1 MKGLGEDEK
10 TRRKVNKVE
19 QRAQKRVRLKKAY
32 LGVSG
37 DGDCVEGTLGLFGER
52 AVIDET
58 TRPFASCLCR
68 RRDLFNGGHELG
80 LITSSGDVAKERLR
94 QVVGP
99 DEHQVWGK
107 RK

>member
-1 MKGLGEDEK
+1 M
-10 TRRKVNKVE
+10 VSKVE